1 VLDPWVALLEEH
13 GVAWLQQPELDR
25 QAHAAK
31 LERSATKGAA
41 PSAPRPRGPGVP

>member
-25 QAHAAK
+25 QAHFAK
-31 LERSATKGAA
+31 LERSTPNGGGL
-41 PSAPRPRGPGVP
+41 STPRPRGPGVP